1 MGKLLFLVLAVA
13 LIFWVRRII
22 RSRDHKSAPSPTRD
36 AERMVNCT
44 QCGLYLPVSEAVE
57 ERGNYY
63 CSEQHR
69 RLASR

>member
-1 MGKLLFLVLAVA
+1 MGKLLFLLLAIA
-13 LIFWVRRII
+13 LVFWVRKII
-22 RSRDHKSAPSPTRD
+22 RSKDRRSTPSPSRD

>member
-22 RSRDHKSAPSPTRD
+22 RSKDRKSASSPSRD
-36 AERMVNCT
+36 AERMVNCA

-57 ERGNYY
+57 ERGDYY